1 MIKTLPIKEIEEHAD
16 NVYEAAV
23 IISKR
28 ARQINA
34 EQKQVLMRERGFDD
48 EYDSF
53 DEDEFNPEEIDM
65 DFLTL
70 PKPADLAI
78 EEFREGKV
86 VCKYQEEE
94 PENANPANNN

>member
-16 NVYEAAV
+16 NVYEAAIV
-23 IISKR
+23 IAKR

-34 EQKQVLMRERGFDD
+34 EQKQVLMRENDYDD

-53 DEDEFNPEEIDM
+53 DEDDFSSGELDE

-70 PKPADLAI
+70 PKPSDLAI
-78 EEFREGKV
+78 EEFREGKIS
-86 VCKYQEEE
+86 CKYAEEE
-94 PENANPANNN
+94 PENSGPDDN